1 MTLQTSGAITLAQ
14 IQTEFGGSNPIGL
27 NEYYSGGSN
36 VPSGTYNS
44 SDVVIPTSGTISF
57 SNFYGATK
65 FVATNRNYTSAA
77 SGATETIP
85 AGAQLVVIEA
95 IGASGGG
102 GGGFVGGK
110 GGSALY
116 SGGGGGSG
124 GLVRTSESVKA
135 NGRTFTYT
143 VGSAGSGGAYTAS
156 GVAGGA
162 STVSNGNGYLTAG
175 SLSAGGG
182 GGGVGGLFGA
192 GGGGGS
198 ASGGTV
204 VNTAGNAGAQGGSV
218 GTGSSAGG
226 AGLSGSYNTGSA
238 GGNGGYGG
246 NAGAAGGDGKIYFAY
261 T

>member
-102 GGGFVGGK
+102 GSVSFGGK
-110 GGSALY
+110 GGSISY
-116 SGGGGGSG
+116 GGGGGGSG
-124 GLVRTSESVKA
+124 GLARTSIAVKA

-143 VGSAGSGGAYTAS
+143 VGGAGAGGSTSAGGD
-156 GVAGGA
+156 GGA
-162 STVSNGNGYLTAG
+162 STVTSASIALT
-175 SLSAGGG
+175 SMSAGGG
-182 GGGVGGLFGA
+182 GGGARATINAA
-192 GGGGGS
+192 GGAGGS

-204 VNTAGNAGAQGGSV
+204 VNTAGNAGAA
-218 GTGSSAGG
+218 GSSAGG
-226 AGLSGSYNTGSA
+226 GAGGGGLGGSYNTGSA
-238 GGNGGYGG
+238 GGAGTFNSTG
-246 NAGAAGGDGKIYFAY
+246 NAGGAGKIYFAY

>member
-102 GGGFVGGK
+102 GGGTTGGK
-110 GGSALY
+110 GGGTLF

-124 GLVRTSESVKA
+124 GLVRTSASVKA
-135 NGRTFTYT
+135 NGRVFTYT
-143 VGSAGSGGAYTAS
+143 VGAAGSGG
-156 GVAGGA
+156 GVNTTGAAGGA
-162 STVSNGNGYLTAG
+162 STVSNVNGYLTSG

-182 GGGVGGLFGA
+182 GGGVGGVAGSGGA
-192 GGGGGS
+192 GGS

-204 VNTAGNAGAQGGSV
+204 VNTAGNAGASGGTTGAAAGGSGLG
-218 GTGSSAGG
+218 GT
-226 AGLSGSYNTGSA
+226 YNTGAA
-238 GGNGGYGG
+238 GGNGGYGA
-246 NAGAAGGDGKIYFAY
+246 NAGASGGAGRIYFAY